1 VAAKRKQ
8 TTDNQQESTE
18 NQSNTEDTKSTENK
32 STDNQSTDQSTES
45 QSTDQLSKF
54 KMMQAPELDYSLHT
68 FSEVS
73 YDVVG
78 HVLRPV
84 ATLGGLATESFLCM
98 TEIVREWRLVRHA
111 TFMPKVKLEVT
122 KVYTQQDKL
131 LKKLETPKEVEDK
144 VEKAMKEIKDL
155 LS

>member
-1 VAAKRKQ
+1 MAAKRKQ

-18 NQSNTEDTKSTENK
+18 NQSNSENQ

-68 FSEVS
+68 FSEVG
-73 YDVVG
+73 YDVAG
-78 HVLRPV
+78 HLLRPV

-98 TEIVREWRLVRHA
+98 TEVVREWRLVRHA

-131 LKKLETPKEVEDK
+131 LKKLDTPKEVEDK
-144 VEKAMKEIKDL
+144 VEKAMEEIKNL

>member
-1 VAAKRKQ
+1 MAAKRKQ

-18 NQSNTEDTKSTENK
+18 NQSNQETQSTE
-32 STDNQSTDQSTES
+32 SQSTES
-45 QSTDQLSKF
+45 QSTDQDTKQLSKF
-54 KMMQAPELDYSLHT
+54 QMMKAPELDYSLHS
-68 FSEVS
+68 FSEVG
-73 YDVVG
+73 YDVAG
-78 HVLRPV
+78 HLLRPV

-98 TEIVREWRLVRHA
+98 TEVVREWRLVRHA

-131 LKKLETPKEVEDK
+131 LKKLETPKDVEDK